1 MCDRIADL
9 LVSLQT
15 RRQRVRASNTS
26 TARQESTRFC
36 DLLPRVPQKHSQSAG
51 ARKNGFVRVLPV
63 VPSAPLYGFM

>member
-1 MCDRIADL
+1 MCDRMADL

-36 DLLPRVPQKHSQSAG
+36 DLLPRVPQKHGQSG
-51 ARKNGFVRVLPV
+51 PRKNGFVRVLPV